1 MKNGPVAVDGQFVV
15 SPVRDIEV
23 SPEATLLVRVQGGAA
38 PA

>member
-23 SPEATLLVRVQGGAA
+23 SPDATVFVRVQAGAA